1 MYFNPKQIREGNRI
15 KREAAESPTTFST
28 EAGGTFSEPA
38 GGKGKRNQTRMAG
51 PGGAFAM
58 AIEQDP
64 ELAQKVAEFS
74 MQFLETNP
82 GFEFYKAKQQQQMMA
97 AQNAAESTKAVQEPQ
112 TQSEEGVI

>member
-15 KREAAESPTTFST
+15 KREAQETPTTFST

-38 GGKGKRNQTRMAG
+38 GGKGKRTQTRMAG

-58 AIEQDP
+58 EIAQDP
-64 ELAQKVAEFS
+64 ELAQRVAEFS
-74 MQFLETNP
+74 MQFAETNP

-97 AQNAAESTKAVQEPQ
+97 AEADEAYKKPQE
-112 TQSEEGVI
+112 QSQEELMQ

>member
-15 KREAAESPTTFST
+15 KREAQESPTTFST

-38 GGKGKRNQTRMAG
+38 GGRNKRSQTRMAG

-64 ELAQKVAEFS
+64 ELARRVAEFS
-74 MQFLETNP
+74 MQFGETNP
-82 GFEFYKAKQQQQMMA
+82 GVEFYKAKEEQEMME
-97 AQNAAESTKAVQEPQ
+97 AEGAEGTEAIQEPQ
-112 TQSEEGVI
+112 TQTEEGVI